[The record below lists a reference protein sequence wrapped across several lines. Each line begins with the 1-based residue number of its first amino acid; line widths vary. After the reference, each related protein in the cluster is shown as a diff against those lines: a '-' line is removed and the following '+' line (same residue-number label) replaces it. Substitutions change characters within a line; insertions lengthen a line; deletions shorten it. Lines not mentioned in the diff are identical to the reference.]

1 MIEVAAAM
9 QLATSAYRG
18 IKGAIEAGREA
29 QDLVNTFGKFFDAS
43 DSISQAIIA
52 NSNTSMTQKIF
63 SGNSVESQAL
73 EITSAKHKMLAME
86 KELREFLIYTG
97 QGAFYEDMMEERRKI
112 RRMRIVMA
120 NKASERK
127 AFMVDMIAL
136 ALGAGAVVG
145 LLVTFGVIVTS

>member
-1 MIEVAAAM
+1 
-9 QLATSAYRG
+9 
-18 IKGAIEAGREA
+18 
-29 QDLVNTFGKFFDAS
+29 
-43 DSISQAIIA
+43 
-52 NSNTSMTQKIF
+52 
-63 SGNSVESQAL
+63 
-73 EITSAKHKMLAME
+73 ME